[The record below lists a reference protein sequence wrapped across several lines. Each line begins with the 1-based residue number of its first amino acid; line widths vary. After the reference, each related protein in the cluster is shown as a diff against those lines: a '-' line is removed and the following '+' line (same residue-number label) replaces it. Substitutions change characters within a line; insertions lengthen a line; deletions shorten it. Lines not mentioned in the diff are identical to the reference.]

1 LKFIE
6 GISNMAMIDLH
17 MHSNYSTD
25 GEFSP
30 AQLVDLCLEA
40 RLTHA
45 AIADHNSV
53 RAVAEALSAAD
64 GTCLTV
70 IPAIELDCE
79 FKGINLHLLGYGIDH
94 TAPVFSQIEEDT
106 LQKAQDNSALLMH
119 LVRQLGIDFEE
130 AVVADLAHEGV
141 VTGEILAEAALMY
154 DREGNNPLLDPYRG
168 NGDRSDNPY
177 VNFYWDYCA
186 QGKPAYTR
194 MNFISLAHAI
204 EVVHSYHGVPVL
216 AHPGLNVKEDPQ
228 LLAEMIAAGV
238 KGVEVYTSYHSPA
251 QVAFYRGAAHAQR
264 LLVTCGSDFHGKTKK
279 SIRIGGVDCEGQED
293 DIITRLTYQ
302 ISLA

>member
-1 LKFIE
+1 
-6 GISNMAMIDLH
+6 MATIDLH

-40 RLTHA
+40 GLTHA

-53 RAVAEALSAAD
+53 RAVADALRAAA
-64 GTCLTV
+64 GTRLTV
-70 IPAIELDCE
+70 IPGIELDCD

-94 TAPVFSQIEEDT
+94 TAPVFQRIEEDF
-106 LQKAQDNSALLMH
+106 LQQAQDNSALLTR
-119 LVRQLGIDFEE
+119 LVRQLGIDFEDD
-130 AVVADLAHEGV
+130 VVAGLAHEGV
-141 VTGEILAEAALMY
+141 VTGEILAEAALLY

-168 NGDRSDNPY
+168 DGDRSDNPY
-177 VNFYWDYCA
+177 VNFYWDFCA
-186 QGKPAYTR
+186 QGKPAYTL
-194 MNFISLAHAI
+194 MKFISLAQAVEIVQSH
-204 EVVHSYHGVPVL
+204 HGVPVL
-216 AHPGLNVKEDPQ
+216 AHPGLNIKEDQ
-228 LLAEMIAAGV
+228 KLLGEVIAAGV
-238 KGVEVYTSYHSPA
+238 LGIEVYSSYHNPA
-251 QVAFYRGAAHAQR
+251 QVGFYRDAAHAQG

-293 DIITRLTYQ
+293 EIISRLAHQ

>member
-1 LKFIE
+1 
-6 GISNMAMIDLH
+6 MATIDLH
-17 MHSNYSTD
+17 MHSIYSTD

-40 RLTHA
+40 GLTHA

-53 RAVAEALSAAD
+53 RAVTEALHAAD
-64 GTCLTV
+64 GTRLTV

-94 TAPVFSQIEEDT
+94 NAPVFSQIEEDI
-106 LQKAQDNSALLMH
+106 LQQAQDNSALLMH

-130 AVVADLAHEGV
+130 AVVADLANEGV
-141 VTGEILAEAALMY
+141 VTGEILAEAALLY
-154 DREGNNPLLDPYRG
+154 DCERKNPLLDPYRG

-186 QGKPAYTR
+186 QGKPAYTP
-194 MNFISLAHAI
+194 MHFISLAQAI
-204 EVVHSYHGVPVL
+204 EVVLSHHGVPIL

-238 KGVEVYTSYHSPA
+238 MGIEVYTSYHNPA
-251 QVAFYRGAAHAQR
+251 QVASYRDAALTHG
-264 LLVTCGSDFHGKTKK
+264 LLATCGSDFHGKTKQ

-293 DIITRLTYQ
+293 EIITRLTYQ